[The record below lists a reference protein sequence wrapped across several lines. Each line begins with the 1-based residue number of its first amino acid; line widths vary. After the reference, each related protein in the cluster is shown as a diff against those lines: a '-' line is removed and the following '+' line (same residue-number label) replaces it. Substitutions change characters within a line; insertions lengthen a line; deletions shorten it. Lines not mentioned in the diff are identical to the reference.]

1 MNRVQ
6 SIGRAVSH
14 VVLAALAWA
23 GFQAVAMAAGGG
35 VPAPAAPGGDSNAY
49 VFNFMLVLICVTLGL
64 AAALHSSRRSDRPK
78 FQGLMT
84 DEAPQRKASK
94 EPAKA

>member
-1 MNRVQ
+1 
-6 SIGRAVSH
+6 
-14 VVLAALAWA
+14 
-23 GFQAVAMAAGGG
+23 
-35 VPAPAAPGGDSNAY
+35 
-49 VFNFMLVLICVTLGL
+49 VLICVTLGL